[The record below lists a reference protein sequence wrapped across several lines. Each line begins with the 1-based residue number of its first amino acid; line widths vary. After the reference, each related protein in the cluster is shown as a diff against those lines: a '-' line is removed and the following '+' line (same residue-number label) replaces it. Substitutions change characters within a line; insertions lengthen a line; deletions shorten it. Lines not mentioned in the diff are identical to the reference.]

1 MRTRMRPPSPATTNR
16 VNQMQFPPMDGNSN
30 VSSSQDAS
38 TSSHT
43 YAIIN
48 TLRGIEVKVMELL
61 QTPILR
67 HLDTYRSSENEA
79 LSPLIDFERVHE
91 SMHAAISMNKTEILD
106 AALDDFSEGYFGLS
120 NENRRALLLRLSREY
135 DLNRK
140 QVRELMKQYLG
151 LELPGDNAVENVH
164 EWEGSFS
171 AFYRI
176 ERNLRLSLKPM
187 YEVLFER
194 LNTHPGGL
202 RFLSTMRADILSFL
216 AEENIASLRAL
227 DSYLK
232 EKLITW
238 LSPANLQ
245 LHNITWDDPAS
256 LLEKIVA
263 YEAVHPISN
272 LLDLKRRLGVGRRCF
287 GYLHPAIPGEPLIF
301 IEVAL
306 MKNVAQ
312 TIQEVLWDDPPIPEC
327 EATCALFYSISSTQ
341 PGLSGINLGK
351 FLIKR
356 VIDVVRRDMPRI
368 STFATLSPIPG
379 YMQWLLSKLASIE
392 RSDSTFSEN
401 LLKPEEESALLD
413 AAEEFT
419 SGKTGMEV
427 MWNLLSSTSHQW
439 TNSEKLSLVLRA
451 PLMRLCARYLL
462 QEKKRG
468 KALDSVGNFH
478 LQNGAMIGR
487 INWMAD
493 RSQKGLNQS
502 AGIMVNYIYKV
513 EHIEENAQSY
523 FSKGQIQASEEVK
536 TYLEDQISLTL
547 ARSSTRKS
555 RIFYGTIPG
564 FEPDSIQT
572 GTGSTRPFLC
582 ECLNGDFLG
591 HRFEYITQR
600 DDTYAKVA
608 RFAFA
613 NLTTDYWIQR
623 VNVYDPTQV
632 PDFVPINVTVNCSCG
647 DRHVSRDYGLFETYP
662 VRPGESLE
670 SLAVERGVSADLI
683 KGFNP
688 GSNSGAGSGLLFLP
702 AKGN

>member
-1 MRTRMRPPSPATTNR
+1 M
-16 VNQMQFPPMDGNSN
+16 G
-30 VSSSQDAS
+30 
-38 TSSHT
+38 
-43 YAIIN
+43 
-48 TLRGIEVKVMELL
+48 LL

-67 HLDTYRSSENEA
+67 HLDSYCSTENEA
-79 LSPLIDFERVHE
+79 LSPLIDFEQVHE

-120 NENRRALLLRLSREY
+120 NENRRALLLRLSKEY

-151 LELPGDNAVENVH
+151 LELPGDNALENVH
-164 EWEGSFS
+164 EGEGSFS

-216 AEENIASLRAL
+216 AEENIAPLRAL

-245 LHNITWDDPAS
+245 LLNITWDDPAS

-263 YEAVHPISN
+263 YE
-272 LLDLKRRLGVGRRCF
+272 
-287 GYLHPAIPGEPLIF
+287 
-301 IEVAL
+301 
-306 MKNVAQ
+306 
-312 TIQEVLWDDPPIPEC
+312 EVLWDDPPIPEC
-327 EATCALFYSISSTQ
+327 EATCALFYSISSTQSPSFGSHAIENFLLKVSVGWDLQ

-413 AAEEFT
+413 AAE
-419 SGKTGMEV
+419 
-427 MWNLLSSTSHQW
+427 
-439 TNSEKLSLVLRA
+439 
-451 PLMRLCARYLL
+451 YLL

-478 LQNGAMIGR
+478 LQNGAM
-487 INWMAD
+487 D
-493 RSQKGLNQS
+493 YLNT
-502 AGIMVNYIYKV
+502 NCRV

-536 TYLEDQISLTL
+536 TYLELGSKQKYN
-547 ARSSTRKS
+547 SSEGG
-555 RIFYGTIPG
+555 Y
-564 FEPDSIQT
+564 
-572 GTGSTRPFLC
+572 
-582 ECLNGDFLG
+582 
-591 HRFEYITQR
+591 
-600 DDTYAKVA
+600 
-608 RFAFA
+608 
-613 NLTTDYWIQR
+613 
-623 VNVYDPTQV
+623 
-632 PDFVPINVTVNCSCG
+632 
-647 DRHVSRDYGLFETYP
+647 
-662 VRPGESLE
+662 
-670 SLAVERGVSADLI
+670 LI
-683 KGFNP
+683 KDDNM
-688 GSNSGAGSGLLFLP
+688 AYLP
-702 AKGN
+702 